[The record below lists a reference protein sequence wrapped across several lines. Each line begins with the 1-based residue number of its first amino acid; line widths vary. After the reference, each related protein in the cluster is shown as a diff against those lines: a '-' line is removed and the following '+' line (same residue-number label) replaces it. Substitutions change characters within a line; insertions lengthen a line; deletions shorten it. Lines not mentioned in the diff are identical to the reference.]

1 MASQEEREFANSAMP
16 VNWYEVAKLL
26 HENAVQLHTSRQGY
40 VVRSVNGKAFTRPA
54 SNRSVFL
61 LAAFALENLIK
72 AFLIYENPNFIEGG
86 TLSRALRS
94 HRLSTLQK
102 KCKWIPSPKRT
113 LHVFETLEV
122 GVNSWARYPCS
133 LSASQE
139 TDELIVTPE
148 FWSEYNEYLN
158 FTVNVWNRCWP
169 RIGKDRSEK
178 YRVLGLG
185 NWPNKAKHGD
195 SFFVAASP
203 SLQSCPCWL
212 RYVLTVL

>member
-148 FWSEYNEYLN
+148 FWSEYN
-158 FTVNVWNRCWP
+158 
-169 RIGKDRSEK
+169 
-178 YRVLGLG
+178 RVFKLYSKRLESLLAK
-185 NWPNKAKHGD
+185 NWKGPFGEI
-195 SFFVAASP
+195 SSVRFG
-203 SLQSCPCWL
+203 
-212 RYVLTVL
+212 